1 MLVYLGSTLVGQRDL
16 LYYVNFAQGMI

>member
-16 LYYVNFAQGMI
+16 LYYVNFAQGLI